1 MLRYRW
7 FLYRLVD
14 QMLSVSGRPAAGIET
29 ISKLDFSL
37 SGGVGERFEHCRA
50 EGRTDCDAILNAP
63 VTSTPDS
70 DSVQAQERRKAYDR
84 CVERDGRNCDDLLRH

>member
-1 MLRYRW
+1 MKSFISSEFIALAA
-7 FLYRLVD
+7 LMILVGGCASPEHR
-14 QMLSVSGRPAAGIET
+14 QAVAAHRDDTRRTE
-29 ISKLDFSL
+29 
-37 SGGVGERFEHCRA
+37 FEHCRA
-50 EGRTDCDAILNAP
+50 DGRTDCDAILNAP